1 MDIIEELDKEFD
13 ERFVTMTMGER
24 AMFEKPDRVKDFYH
38 QAIRRV
44 LEDLIHFSLKDY
56 EDGIYKID
64 KRKVDTILEDITK

>member
-44 LEDLIHFSLKDY
+44 LEELPAFTDDHN
-56 EDGIYKID
+56 EDVVAVWRIK
-64 KRKVDTILEDITK
+64 KLLTQLEDITK